1 MQLGLNG
8 FSRYRDAHCQMRN
21 EVLQATVIRMRV
33 VTRVNTA
40 RLSKHRLREAGFL
53 FMRKEAAAMLSD
65 LCVLLRSNKD
75 RLSDGNNNFTG
86 GNYNE
91 RI

>member
-1 MQLGLNG
+1 
-8 FSRYRDAHCQMRN
+8 MRN

-33 VTRVNTA
+33 VTRVNSA

-65 LCVLLRSNKD
+65 LCGLLRSNKD